1 MAERIKIVQGDTGPQ
16 IRCSLTDASTGEAID
31 LTGAQ
36 AFMHV
41 RQVGEETL
49 AFSLPLYINPEFAS
63 TGQAIAIFRPGD
75 WDREAGEYEAELEVV
90 NPSTGFRQTVFE
102 LIRFKLREDLG

>member
-1 MAERIKIVQGDTGPQ
+1 MVERIKIVQGDTGPQ

-102 LIRFKLREDLG
+102 LMRFKLREDLG

>member
-41 RQVGEETL
+41 RQVGEEAL

-75 WDREAGEYEAELEVV
+75 WDREAGEYEAELEVE

-102 LIRFKLREDLG
+102 LMRFKLREDLG

>member
-41 RQVGEETL
+41 RKVGEETL

-102 LIRFKLREDLG
+102 LMRFKLREDLG

>member
-16 IRCSLTDASTGEAID
+16 IRCSLTDASTGEEID

-102 LIRFKLREDLG
+102 LMRFKLREDLG

>member
-41 RQVGEETL
+41 RQVGEEAL
-49 AFSLPLYINPEFAS
+49 AFSLPLYINPEFAL

-102 LIRFKLREDLG
+102 LMRFKLREDLG

>member
-102 LIRFKLREDLG
+102 LMRFKLREDLG

>member
-41 RQVGEETL
+41 RQVGEEAL

-102 LIRFKLREDLG
+102 LMRFKLREDLG

>member
-16 IRCSLTDASTGEAID
+16 IRCSLTDASTGESID
-31 LTGAQ
+31 LIGAQ

-41 RQVGEETL
+41 RQVGEEAL

-102 LIRFKLREDLG
+102 LMRFKLREDLG

>member
-1 MAERIKIVQGDTGPQ
+1 MVERIKIVQGDTGPQ
-16 IRCSLTDASTGEAID
+16 IRCSLTDASTGEPID

-41 RQVGEETL
+41 RQVGEEAL

-102 LIRFKLREDLG
+102 LMRFKLREDLG

>member
-41 RQVGEETL
+41 RQVGEEAL

-75 WDREAGEYEAELEVV
+75 WDRDAGEYEAELEVV

-102 LIRFKLREDLG
+102 LMRFKLREDLG

>member
-1 MAERIKIVQGDTGPQ
+1 MAERIKIVRGDTGPQ

-102 LIRFKLREDLG
+102 LMRFKLREDLG

>member
-1 MAERIKIVQGDTGPQ
+1 MAERIKIVRGDTGPQ
-16 IRCSLTDASTGEAID
+16 IRCSLTDASTGEPID

-41 RQVGEETL
+41 RQVGEEAL
-49 AFSLPLYINPEFAS
+49 AFSLPLYINPEFAY

-102 LIRFKLREDLG
+102 LMRFKLREDLG

>member
-75 WDREAGEYEAELEVV
+75 WDRDAGEYEAELEVV

-102 LIRFKLREDLG
+102 LMRFKLREDLG

>member
-16 IRCSLTDASTGEAID
+16 IRCSLTDASTGEPID

-41 RQVGEETL
+41 RQVGEEAL

-75 WDREAGEYEAELEVV
+75 WDRDAGEYEAELEVV
-90 NPSTGFRQTVFE
+90 NTSTGFRQTVFE
-102 LIRFKLREDLG
+102 LMRFKLREDLG

>member
-41 RQVGEETL
+41 RQVGEEAL
-49 AFSLPLYINPEFAS
+49 AFSLPLYINPQFAS

-102 LIRFKLREDLG
+102 LMRFKLREDLG

>member
-1 MAERIKIVQGDTGPQ
+1 MIERIKLVQGDTGPQ
-16 IRCSLTDASTGEAID
+16 IRCSFTDATTAEPID

-41 RQVGEETL
+41 RQVGEEVL
-49 AFSLPLYINPEFAS
+49 AFSLPLYINPESAPL
-63 TGQAIAIFRPGD
+63 GQAIAIFRPGD

-102 LIRFKLREDLG
+102 LMRFKLREDLG

>member
-1 MAERIKIVQGDTGPQ
+1 MVERIKIVQGDTGPQ

-36 AFMHV
+36 AFIHV

-102 LIRFKLREDLG
+102 LMRFKLREDLG